1 MFNSSKKSFSR
12 FLCAALS
19 LILIVSTFIMPVG
32 AVEPCTNGHKDAN
45 SDYLCDVCGMFTGK
59 VTGLKVVS
67 EKSTSVKIK
76 WNKVPGADG
85 YKLYIKPD
93 SEDDF
98 NSEDLGSICV
108 PDDVEFADT
117 QATSMTISPLMPS
130 MNETIV
136 VRAYKKAAGN
146 DITLG
151 DESAPLVIHTVPAKV
166 GGFKKSNV
174 LATKVTLSWSANE
187 LNGDVR
193 YNIFQ
198 YDSAKKTW
206 KKIKTTKYDNYTVT
220 GLKKNKTYKFRVQA
234 FYKEGKK
241 TYTGNVSKTIT
252 VKTGDTQLNLKSTK
266 LAIGAKLNLFVD
278 GTSKKVT
285 WSSSNKKIVTVN
297 SKGVIKG
304 IKAGKATITA
314 KVGKKSY
321 TCKVEVKTPAAF
333 LDWYFKKYSYMEMY
347 SAGGATASSI
357 EFKDGKYVLSFL
369 DTTNN
374 LSTCTVSFK
383 KDAKSAKSQISY
395 LNANEETFEIT
406 AFNAS
411 GKFTV
416 AKYTGKKN
424 QPSFKFKD
432 LSGVSKGDA
441 KKISNKA
448 MSDAF
453 ASWNKLLK
461 KETGLTLKALGFTA
475 YKAK

>member
-12 FLCAALS
+12 FLCAVLS

-59 VTGLKVVS
+59 ASGLAVVS
-67 EKSTSVKIK
+67 AKATSVKIK
-76 WNKVPGADG
+76 WNNVPGADG
-85 YKLYIKPD
+85 YKVYIKD
-93 SEDDF
+93 GVVFEDE
-98 NSEDLGSICV
+98 S
-108 PDDVEFADT
+108 DDYGEIWLLDDGALIADV
-117 QATSMTISPLMPS
+117 TSASC
-130 MNETIV
+130 TIV
-136 VRAYKKAAGN
+136 GLTPSCKYSVAVYAYKKVGANKINGGKSA
-146 DITLG
+146 TL
-151 DESAPLVIHTVPAKV
+151 SINTVPAKV
-166 GGFKKSNV
+166 GGLKGSA
-174 LATKVTLSWSANE
+174 LATRVTLTWKPDVVNS
-187 LNGDVR
+187 DVR

-234 FYKEGKK
+234 FYKDGKK
-241 TYTGNVSKTIT
+241 TYTGNVSKTLT
-252 VKTGDTQLNLKSTK
+252 VKTGDTQLNIKSTR
-266 LAIGAKLNLFVD
+266 LAVGAKLNLFVD

-285 WSSSNKKIVTVN
+285 WSSSDKKIATVS
-297 SKGVIKG
+297 SKGVVKG
-304 IKAGKATITA
+304 VKAGKVTITA
-314 KVGKKSY
+314 KVGRKSY
-321 TCKVEVKTPAAF
+321 TCKVKVMTASAY
-333 LDWYFKKYSYMEMY
+333 LDWFFKKNPIIASE
-347 SAGGATASSI
+347 SAGGAKLSLISY
-357 EFKDGKYVLSFL
+357 ENGKYAMSIL
-369 DTTNN
+369 DATDGLTNF
-374 LSTCTVSFK
+374 TVSFK
-383 KDAKSAKSQISY
+383 KGAKNAKAQINY
-395 LNANEETFEIT
+395 LRIGEEIFDINSFEG
-406 AFNAS
+406 N
-411 GKFTV
+411 GKFAI

-453 ASWNKLLK
+453 ASWNTLLK